1 MLLATKLLSLLVYP
15 LSLGLLLLLV
25 AVISG
30 AIGRRGLSWLMTL
43 LAFLVI
49 YFPATEF
56 GSEALMQPLEGRH
69 PAFSPEE
76 LPAADAIVLLG
87 GASNGPARFGR
98 GADLNDA
105 ADRVMFAAELYFSGK
120 APIILISGGSAE
132 SRPAE
137 AELLAQQLQAL
148 QIPRKQLL
156 LETQSRTTFDNAVM
170 AGEML
175 KNAGL
180 NHILLVTS
188 GVHMRRSLALFEKQ
202 GLQVTAAATDHQ
214 IPQFSDPYLPGWV
227 PTFSR
232 LARSSRAIHEWVGYW
247 AYDNSGKL

>member
-87 GASNGPARFGR
+87 GGR
-98 GADLNDA
+98 VTV
-105 ADRVMFAAELYFSGK
+105 R
-120 APIILISGGSAE
+120 
-132 SRPAE
+132 R
-137 AELLAQQLQAL
+137 AL
-148 QIPRKQLL
+148 V
-156 LETQSRTTFDNAVM
+156 A
-170 AGEML
+170 
-175 KNAGL
+175 
-180 NHILLVTS
+180 
-188 GVHMRRSLALFEKQ
+188 
-202 GLQVTAAATDHQ
+202 
-214 IPQFSDPYLPGWV
+214 V
-227 PTFSR
+227 PTSTMRPIALCLRRNCILRVRRPLF
-232 LARSSRAIHEWVGYW
+232 
-247 AYDNSGKL
+247 

>member
-105 ADRVMFAAELYFSGK
+105 ADRVMFAAELYFAGK
-120 APIILISGGSAE
+120 APIILISGGA
-132 SRPAE
+132 PATLPPE

-156 LETQSRTTFDNAVM
+156 LESQSLTTYDNAVM

-180 NHILLVTS
+180 KHILLVTS
-188 GVHMRRSLALFEKQ
+188 GAHMRRSL
-202 GLQVTAAATDHQ
+202 GIV
-214 IPQFSDPYLPGWV
+214 
-227 PTFSR
+227 
-232 LARSSRAIHEWVGYW
+232 
-247 AYDNSGKL
+247 

>member
-1 MLLATKLLSLLVYP
+1 MLLATKLLSLLIYP
-15 LSLGLLLLLV
+15 LSLGMLLLLI

-43 LAFLVI
+43 LGFLVI

-76 LPAADAIVLLG
+76 LPAAQAIVLLG
-87 GASNGPARFGR
+87 GASNGAARFGR

-105 ADRVMFAAELYFSGK
+105 ADRVMFAAELYFAGK
-120 APIILISGGSAE
+120 APIILISGGAPE
-132 SRPAE
+132 TMQPE

-180 NHILLVTS
+180 QHILLVTS
-188 GVHMRRSLALFEKQ
+188 GAHMRRSLALFERQ

-214 IPQFSDPYLPGWV
+214 IPKFSDPYIPGWI
-227 PTFSR
+227 PTYSR
-232 LARSSRAIHEWVGYW
+232 LSRSSRAIHEWVGYW

>member
-105 ADRVMFAAELYFSGK
+105 ADRVMFAAELYYAGK
-120 APIILISGGSAE
+120 APIILISGGASATL
-132 SRPAE
+132 PPE

-156 LETQSRTTFDNAVM
+156 LESQSLTTYDNAVM

-180 NHILLVTS
+180 KHILLVTS
-188 GVHMRRSLALFEKQ
+188 GAHMRRSLALFEKQ

-214 IPQFSDPYLPGWV
+214 IPQFADAYRPSWV
-227 PTFSR
+227 PTYSR
-232 LARSSRAIHEWVGYW
+232 LARSTRAIHEWVGYW

>member
-1 MLLATKLLSLLVYP
+1 MLTVTKLLSLLVYP
-15 LSLGLLLLLV
+15 LSLGMLLLLG
-25 AVISG
+25 AVLSG
-30 AIGRRGLSWLMTL
+30 ALGRRGLSWLLTL
-43 LAFLVI
+43 LGFLVI
-49 YFPATEF
+49 YFPSTEF

-98 GADLNDA
+98 GGDLNAA

-120 APIILISGGSAE
+120 APIILISGGSAD
-132 SRPAE
+132 SMPAE

-156 LETQSRTTFDNAVM
+156 LETQSRTTYDNAVM
-170 AGEML
+170 GGEML

-180 NHILLVTS
+180 KHILLVTS
-188 GVHMRRSLALFEKQ
+188 GAHMRRSLALFENQ

-214 IPQFSDPYLPGWV
+214 IPKFSDPYIPGWV

-232 LARSSRAIHEWVGYW
+232 LARATRAIHEWVGYW

>member
-105 ADRVMFAAELYFSGK
+105 ADRVMFAAELYFAGK
-120 APIILISGGSAE
+120 APIILISGGA
-132 SRPAE
+132 PTTLPPE

-156 LETQSRTTFDNAVM
+156 LESQSLTTYDNAVM
-170 AGEML
+170 AGVHTCGALWHCLKSKDCRSLRRQRITKFRSSPML
-175 KNAGL
+175 TDPAGYRPTHAL
-180 NHILLVTS
+180 RALPVQYTS
-188 GVHMRRSLALFEKQ
+188 GLAT
-202 GLQVTAAATDHQ
+202 G
-214 IPQFSDPYLPGWV
+214 
-227 PTFSR
+227 PTTTPVSCEIQ
-232 LARSSRAIHEWVGYW
+232 L
-247 AYDNSGKL
+247 